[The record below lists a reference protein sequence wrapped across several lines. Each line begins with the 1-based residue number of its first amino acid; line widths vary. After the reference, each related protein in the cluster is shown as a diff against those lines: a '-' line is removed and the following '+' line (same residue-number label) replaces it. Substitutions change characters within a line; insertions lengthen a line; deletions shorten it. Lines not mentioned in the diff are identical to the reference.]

1 MVKLRNKHKVVDTLK
16 VIRRFYD
23 RIGWRDK
30 VEEID
35 DIFISSLKELTY

>member
-1 MVKLRNKHKVVDTLK
+1 MK

-35 DIFISSLKELTY
+35 DIFMDALKELTY